1 MSVSHQG
8 SITSLKTI
16 IGFDSWTQGAHHY
29 ARLVDDLKRLGYR
42 LILIHIGSW
51 GHEKNC
57 PMTQELNGLT
67 IRDIRYYSG
76 KSFKD
81 ILILEKPAAVLF
93 LSTRAFAHQAFNRY
107 AESLGIPTIH
117 LYHGLVNVQA
127 LGGIEESGQTFNFKK
142 QLTIINKRLYKNLF
156 ILWPLYMSALY
167 KTKAP
172 IKDWYEFFREI
183 VVKTFRGL
191 QDIAPKDTA
200 TTAGCVYAEI
210 DVDHMVKHY
219 HMSRNNVFAVGN
231 PDLVHFGL
239 RPDLINYGLFQ
250 DWKPEPQVMYID
262 TSLIEA
268 GLTFDDTDDFIN
280 HLNQTKDA
288 FAKQGL
294 LLILK
299 LHPAHRRT
307 GLAEKLKTLNFI
319 ICDDDKFVDTL
330 RNCQAALTEPSSAA
344 MIPALMGLPLLLVRF
359 GKLCN
364 VNYGVVLNSYP
375 RSRTL
380 SSLDVAKN
388 LIDDAIENSSSIDIT
403 NWNQNNVGP
412 MPAEKMPLRVAE
424 IVNKVVEFRA
434 MQSTKGESK

>member
-1 MSVSHQG
+1 ML
-8 SITSLKTI
+8 IKTVV
-16 IGFDSWTQGAHHY
+16 GFDSWTQGAHHY
-29 ARLVDDLKRLGYR
+29 ARLVDDLKKLGYQ

-57 PMTQELNGLT
+57 PIEQELNGLT
-67 IRDIRYYSG
+67 IRDIRYYAG

-127 LGGIEESGQTFNFKK
+127 LGGIEESGQTFNFKR
-142 QLTIINKRLYKNLF
+142 QVIIINKRLFKNIF
-156 ILWPLYMSALY
+156 ILWPLYISALY

-210 DVDHMVKHY
+210 DVDHMIKHY
-219 HMSRNNVFAVGN
+219 HMRKDNVFVVGN

-239 RPDLINYGLFQ
+239 KPHLINYGLSD
-250 DWKPEPQVMYID
+250 DWTPEPQVMYID

-268 GLTFDDTDDFIN
+268 GLSFDDTDDFIN
-280 HLNQTKDA
+280 HLKQTKHA
-288 FAKQGL
+288 LEKQGL
-294 LLILK
+294 SLILK

-307 GLAEKLKTLNFI
+307 GLADKLKTLHFI

-330 RNCQAALTEPSSAA
+330 RHCKAALSEPSSAA
-344 MIPALMGLPLLLVRF
+344 MIPALMGLPLLLVRY
-359 GKLCN
+359 GKLNN

-375 RSRTL
+375 RSRVL
-380 SSLDVAKN
+380 SSLDVATH
-388 LIDDAIENSSSIDIT
+388 LIDDAVASTSRIDT
-403 NWNQNNVGP
+403 TTWNQENVGP
-412 MPAEKMPLRVAE
+412 MPAEDMPLRVAE
-424 IVNKVVEFRA
+424 VINKAVESRTT
-434 MQSTKGESK
+434 QNIKGESR

>member
-1 MSVSHQG
+1 ML
-8 SITSLKTI
+8 IKTVV
-16 IGFDSWTQGAHHY
+16 GFDSWTQGAHHY
-29 ARLVDDLKRLGYR
+29 ARLVDDLKKLGYQ

-57 PMTQELNGLT
+57 PIEQELNGLT
-67 IRDIRYYSG
+67 IRDIRYYAG

-142 QLTIINKRLYKNLF
+142 QLTIINKRLFKNLF
-156 ILWPLYMSALY
+156 ILWPLYMTALY

-183 VVKTFRGL
+183 GVKTFRGL

-210 DVDHMVKHY
+210 DVDHMIKHY
-219 HMSRNNVFAVGN
+219 HMRKDNVFAVGN
-231 PDLVHFGL
+231 PDLVRFGL
-239 RPDLINYGLFQ
+239 KPHLINYGLSD
-250 DWKPEPQVMYID
+250 DWTPAPQVMYID

-268 GLTFDDTDDFIN
+268 GLSFDDADDFIN
-280 HLNQTKDA
+280 HLKQTKHA
-288 FAKQGL
+288 LEKQGL
-294 LLILK
+294 SLILK

-307 GLAEKLKTLNFI
+307 GLADKLKTLHFI

-330 RNCQAALTEPSSAA
+330 RHCKAALSEPSSAA
-344 MIPALMGLPLLLVRF
+344 MIPALMGLPLLLVRY
-359 GKLCN
+359 GKLNN

-375 RSRTL
+375 RSRVL
-380 SSLDVAKN
+380 SSLDVATN
-388 LIDDAIENSSSIDIT
+388 LIDGAVASTSRIDT
-403 NWNQNNVGP
+403 KTWNQENVGP
-412 MPAEKMPLRVAE
+412 MPAEDMPLRVAE
-424 IVNKVVEFRA
+424 VIRKAVESRTT
-434 MQSTKGESK
+434 QNIKGESR

>member
-1 MSVSHQG
+1 M
-8 SITSLKTI
+8 LNKTV

-29 ARLVDDLKRLGYR
+29 ARLVDDFKRLGYR

-57 PMTQELNGLT
+57 PMEQELNGLS
-67 IRDIRYYSG
+67 IRDIRYYAG

-81 ILILEKPAAVLF
+81 ILIIEKPAAVLF

-127 LGGIEESGQTFNFKK
+127 LGGVKESGQTFNFKK

-210 DVDHMVKHY
+210 DVDHMIKHY
-219 HMSRNNVFAVGN
+219 HMRKENVFAVGN

-239 RPDLINYGLFQ
+239 KPHLINYGLSD
-250 DWKPEPQVMYID
+250 DWSAKSQVMYID

-280 HLNQTKDA
+280 HLEQTRMA
-288 FAKQGL
+288 LENHGL
-294 LLILK
+294 SLILK
-299 LHPAHRRT
+299 LHPAHNRSGVADR
-307 GLAEKLKTLNFI
+307 LKALNFI
-319 ICDDDKFVDTL
+319 ICANDQFVDTL
-330 RNCQAALTEPSSAA
+330 KHCKAALSEPSSAA
-344 MIPALMGLPLLLVRF
+344 MIPALMGLPLLLVRY
-359 GKLCN
+359 GKLSN
-364 VNYGVVLNSYP
+364 VNYGIVLNNYP
-375 RSRTL
+375 RSRVL
-380 SSLDVAKN
+380 SSLEEVTL
-388 LIDDAIENSSSIDIT
+388 LIDDAVALTSSKDMVS
-403 NWNQNNVGP
+403 WNQENVGP
-412 MPAEKMPLRVAE
+412 MPAEKMPFRVSE
-424 IVNKVVEFRA
+424 VINKVV
-434 MQSTKGESK
+434 TSKDTQNINGDLR